1 MSDDIV
7 IDKQNF
13 STRIAALLSAWRS
26 QRNDAFGGSSSI
38 LLALGKSDQSGA
50 YTKSL
55 SMFYWLLGYEFPTT
69 LMLLTLEKMYVVTT
83 GKKAKLLHPLSTSKY
98 PVEVLIRG
106 KDEAEN
112 KKQLQAL
119 VEHIKAAGKKVGIL
133 QKDYNNAQGPLI
145 TEWNGLYKTSIAE
158 GGNVV
163 EEVDIALGISSAL
176 QTYDEAGSKCIRQ
189 AAKASVAVIHKYFLE
204 EMSEIIDEEKKITH
218 EALGK
223 KVEDQIDNEEFF
235 KKKDHKLGADFAPD
249 QLDWAYGPS
258 IQSGGRYDLKV
269 PGEPENDK
277 SNLHSGVIIASM
289 GFRYKNY
296 CSVVGR
302 TYMIDPNKTQE
313 KYYYF
318 LIELHNLIISNLRD
332 GNTCKDVYSKALN
345 LVKSKHPEI
354 EKNFV
359 RNVGYG
365 IEMESRDSTLIL
377 NAKNARVLRE
387 GMTLVVHVGFQD
399 LDNPKADDKRGKTYA
414 LALTDTVEV
423 GGKDTEAFILTRG
436 APVAK
441 DEVAFYFKDDN
452 PPEQKAKQVK
462 PQPKPAATSKNTAIM
477 KTKLRG
483 KREEADDGKEQ
494 RRKENQKQ
502 LAARKQAEGL
512 ERFPAGGA
520 TSNGVEKK
528 QIKKFESYKRE
539 NQLPVGVTDL
549 KIVVDVKAQT
559 IILPIFGRP
568 VPFHISTIKNV
579 SKNEEDPFTHLRIN
593 LVSPGQG
600 VGKKDELPLE
610 EPSAHFVRSLSYRS
624 TDRNRMAEI
633 SQAIQDMKKQALKRD
648 QEKKEMED
656 VVTQDN
662 LIEIKNRRP
671 QRLPDVYVRPAL
683 DGKRVA
689 GDIEIHQNGLRYVSP
704 LRSGPDQRIDIL
716 FSNVKHLFFQPC
728 EHELIVIIHVH
739 LKTPIMVGK
748 KKTKDVQFYREAMD
762 IQFDETGN
770 RKRKYRYGDEEEF
783 EAEQEERRRRAQLDK
798 EFRAFAEKI
807 SEATKEEGLD
817 VDIPFR
823 ELGFY
828 GVPFRANVLCQ
839 PTTEC
844 LVQLTDPPF
853 LVITLDE
860 IEVAHL
866 ERVQFGLKNFDIAFV
881 FKDFSRPVVHINSIP
896 VESLESVK
904 DWLDSVNIAFTE
916 GPLNLNWMQIMKTVT
931 SDTHQFFADGGW
943 KFLSTETDDEDEE
956 EEEEE
961 SAYEESESEFS
972 DGEDSEDSYGEE
984 DASEDEGSDASDFS
998 EGESWDE
1005 LEEKA
1010 KKKDNER
1017 PMSDE
1022 ETKPKKSSKSKRR

>member
-13 STRIAALLSAWRS
+13 STRIAALASAWRT
-26 QRNDAFGGSSSI
+26 QRNEAFGGASSI
-38 LLALGKSDQSGA
+38 LLLLGKSDASGV

-69 LMLLTLEKMYVVTT
+69 LMLLTMDKMYVVTT
-83 GKKAKLLHPLSTSKY
+83 SKKAKLLHPLSTSKY
-98 PVEVLIRG
+98 PVEVLVRT
-106 KDEAEN
+106 KDDAEN
-112 KKQLQAL
+112 KKQLQTI
-119 VEHIKAAGKKVGIL
+119 VDHIKTAGKKLGIL
-133 QKDYNNAQGPLI
+133 TKDLNNAQGPLVA
-145 TEWNGLYKTSIAE
+145 EWNGVYKPATEAGEI
-158 GGNVV
+158 
-163 EEVDIALGISSAL
+163 EEVDVAQGISSAL

-189 AAKASVAVIHKYFLE
+189 AAKASVAIIHKYFLD

-223 KVEDQIDNEEFF
+223 KVEDQIENEDFF
-235 KKKDHKLGADFAPD
+235 KKKDHKLGADFVPS

-258 IQSGGRYDLKV
+258 IQSGGKYDLKV

-277 SNLHSGVIIASM
+277 STLHSSVIIASM
-289 GFRYKNY
+289 GFRYKTY
-296 CSVVGR
+296 SSVVGR

-313 KYYYF
+313 KYYNF
-318 LIELHNLIISNLRD
+318 LIELHSLVISNLRD
-332 GNTCKDVYSKALN
+332 GTTCKDVYLKALN
-345 LVKSKHPEI
+345 IVKGKHPEI
-354 EKNFV
+354 EKNFL

-365 IEMESRDSTLIL
+365 IDIESRDSTLLL
-377 NAKNARVLRE
+377 NGKNARVLKE

-399 LDNPKADDKRGKTYA
+399 LENPKAEDKRGRIYSI
-414 LALTDTVEV
+414 ALTDTVQV
-423 GGKDTEAFILTRG
+423 GGRDTEAFVLTRG
-436 APVAK
+436 APIAK

-452 PPEQKAKQVK
+452 PPEQKAKQAK
-462 PQPKPAATSKNTAIM
+462 PQPKPSGSTKNTAIM

-483 KREEADDGKEQ
+483 KREEVDEGKEQ

-502 LAARKQAEGL
+502 LAVKKQQEGL

-520 TSNGVEKK
+520 TSNGIEKK
-528 QIKKFESYKRE
+528 QVKKFESYKRD
-539 NQLPVGVTDL
+539 NQFPNSVADL

-559 IILPIFGRP
+559 IIVPIFGRP

-579 SKNEEDPFTHLRIN
+579 SKNEEDPFTYLRIN

-600 VGKKDELPLE
+600 VGKKDELPVE
-610 EPSAHFVRSLSYRS
+610 DGAAHFVRSLSYRS

-633 SQAIQDMKKQALKRD
+633 SQAIQDMKKQALKRE

-881 FKDFSRPVVHINSIP
+881 FKDFARPVVHINSVP

-931 SDTHQFFADGGW
+931 SDPHQFFADGGW
-943 KFLSTETDDEDEE
+943 KFLSTETDDEDSEE
-956 EEEEE
+956 SEEE
-961 SAYEESESEFS
+961 SEYEESESEFS
-972 DGEDSEDSYGEE
+972 DGEDSDDSYGSEDD
-984 DASEDEGSDASDFS
+984 DASEDEGSEASDFS

-1010 KKKDNER
+1010 KKKDKDSHL
-1017 PMSDE
+1017 SDE
-1022 ETKPKKSSKSKRR
+1022 EKPKKKKR

>member
-1 MSDDIV
+1 MSDEIV

-13 STRIAALLSAWRS
+13 STRIATLISAWRS
-26 QRNDAFGGSSSI
+26 QRNEQFGGASS
-38 LLALGKSDQSGA
+38 LLLLLGKSDSSG
-50 YTKSL
+50 YTKTLSL
-55 SMFYWLLGYEFPTT
+55 FYWLLGYEFPAT
-69 LMLLTLEKMYVVTT
+69 LMLLTFDKVYVVTT
-83 GKKAKLLHPLSTSKY
+83 AKKAKLLHPLSTPKY

-112 KKQLQAL
+112 KKQLQTI
-119 VEHIKAAGKKVGIL
+119 VDHIKDAGKKIGIL
-133 QKDYNNAQGPLI
+133 QKDYGVAQGPLV
-145 TEWNGLYKTSIAE
+145 TDWNSIYKPS
-158 GGNVV
+158 V
-163 EEVDIALGISSAL
+163 EAGDIEEQDFAIGASTAL
-176 QTYDEAGSKCIRQ
+176 QTYDEAGSKSIRQ

-204 EMSEIIDEEKKITH
+204 EMSVIIDEEKKVTH
-218 EALGK
+218 DTIGK
-223 KVEDQIDNEEFF
+223 KVEAQIDKEEFF
-235 KKKDHKLGADFAPD
+235 KEKDHKLGADFAPS

-258 IQSGGRYDLKV
+258 IQSGGKYDLKV
-269 PGEPENDK
+269 PGETENDK

-313 KYYYF
+313 NHYYF
-318 LIELHNLIISNLRD
+318 LIKLHTLIISTLRD
-332 GNTCKDVYSKALN
+332 GVTCKDVYSKALN
-345 LVKSKHPEI
+345 LVKSQHPEL
-354 EKNFV
+354 EKNFF

-365 IEMESRDSTLIL
+365 INMESRDSTLIL
-377 NAKNARVLRE
+377 NGKNARTLQE
-387 GMTLVVHVGFQD
+387 GMTLVIHVGFQD
-399 LDNPKADDKRGKTYA
+399 LENPKADDKRGKTYA

-423 GGKDTEAFILTRG
+423 GGKNTEAIVLTRG

-441 DEVAFYFKDDN
+441 DEVAFYFKDEN
-452 PPEQKAKQVK
+452 PPEQKAKQAK
-462 PQPKPAATSKNTAIM
+462 PPPKASASSKNTAIM

-483 KREEADDGKEQ
+483 KREEVDDGKEQ

-502 LAARKQAEGL
+502 LAAKKRAEGL

-520 TSNGVEKK
+520 ASNGVEKK

-539 NQLPVGVTDL
+539 NQFPHGVGDL
-549 KIVVDVKAQT
+549 KIMVDVKAQT
-559 IILPIFGRP
+559 VILPIFGRP

-579 SKNEEDPFTHLRIN
+579 SKNEEDPYTHLRIN

-624 TDRNRMAEI
+624 TDRVRMADI
-633 SQAIQDMKKQALKRD
+633 SQVIQDMKKQALKRE

-671 QRLPDVYVRPAL
+671 QRLQEVYVRPAL

-704 LRSGPDQRIDIL
+704 ARSERIDIL

-770 RKRKYRYGDEEEF
+770 RKRKYKYGDEEEF

-807 SEATKEEGLD
+807 SEATKDEGLD

-866 ERVQFGLKNFDIAFV
+866 ERVQFGLKNFDMAFV
-881 FKDFSRPVVHINSIP
+881 FKDFSRPVVHVNSIP
-896 VESLESVK
+896 METLESVK

-916 GPLNLNWMQIMKTVT
+916 GPLNLNWVQIMKTVT
-931 SDTHQFFADGGW
+931 ADPHLFFFDGGW
-943 KFLSTETDDEDEE
+943 KFLSTDTDDEE
-956 EEEEE
+956 EEEEDEE
-961 SAYEESESEFS
+961 SEYEESESDFS
-972 DGEDSEDSYGEE
+972 DGEDSEDSYGSEDD

-1005 LEEKA
+1005 MEEKA
-1010 KKKDNER
+1010 KKKDKDR
-1017 PMSDE
+1017 DLSDE
-1022 ETKPKKSSKSKRR
+1022 ERPKKSKKR

>member
-1 MSDDIV
+1 MSDEIV

-13 STRIAALLSAWRS
+13 STRIATLISAWRS
-26 QRNDAFGGSSSI
+26 QRNEQFGGASS
-38 LLALGKSDQSGA
+38 LLLLLGKSDSSG
-50 YTKSL
+50 YTKTLSL
-55 SMFYWLLGYEFPTT
+55 FYWLLGYEFPAT
-69 LMLLTLEKMYVVTT
+69 LMLLTFDKVYVVTT
-83 GKKAKLLHPLSTSKY
+83 AKKAKLLHPLSTPKY

-112 KKQLQAL
+112 KKQLQTI
-119 VEHIKAAGKKVGIL
+119 VDHIKDAGKKIGIL
-133 QKDYNNAQGPLI
+133 QKDYGVAQGPLV
-145 TEWNGLYKTSIAE
+145 TDWNSIYKPS
-158 GGNVV
+158 V
-163 EEVDIALGISSAL
+163 EAGDIEEQDFAIGASTAL
-176 QTYDEAGSKCIRQ
+176 QTYDEAGSKSIRQ

-204 EMSEIIDEEKKITH
+204 EMSVIIDEEKKVTH
-218 EALGK
+218 DTIGK
-223 KVEDQIDNEEFF
+223 KVEAQIDKEEFF
-235 KKKDHKLGADFAPD
+235 KEKDHKLGADFAPS

-258 IQSGGRYDLKV
+258 IQSGGKYDLKV
-269 PGEPENDK
+269 PGETENDK

-313 KYYYF
+313 NHYYF
-318 LIELHNLIISNLRD
+318 LIKLHTLIISTLRD
-332 GNTCKDVYSKALN
+332 GVTCKDVYSKALN
-345 LVKSKHPEI
+345 LVKSQHPEL
-354 EKNFV
+354 EKNFF

-365 IEMESRDSTLIL
+365 INMESRDSTLIL
-377 NAKNARVLRE
+377 NGKNARTLQE
-387 GMTLVVHVGFQD
+387 GMTLVIHVGFQD
-399 LDNPKADDKRGKTYA
+399 LENPKADDKRGKTYA

-423 GGKDTEAFILTRG
+423 GGKNTEAIVLTRG

-441 DEVAFYFKDDN
+441 DEVAFYFKDEN
-452 PPEQKAKQVK
+452 PPEQKAKQAK
-462 PQPKPAATSKNTAIM
+462 PPPKASASSKNTAIM

-483 KREEADDGKEQ
+483 KREEVDDGKEQ

-502 LAARKQAEGL
+502 LAAKKRAEGL
-512 ERFPAGGA
+512 ERFPAGGTA
-520 TSNGVEKK
+520 SNGVEKK

-539 NQLPVGVTDL
+539 NQFPHGVGDL
-549 KIVVDVKAQT
+549 KIMVDVKAQT
-559 IILPIFGRP
+559 VILPIFGRP

-579 SKNEEDPFTHLRIN
+579 SKNEEDPYTHLRIN

-624 TDRNRMAEI
+624 TDRVRMADI
-633 SQAIQDMKKQALKRD
+633 SQVIQDMKKQALKRE

-671 QRLPDVYVRPAL
+671 QRLQEVYVRPAL

-704 LRSGPDQRIDIL
+704 ARSERIDIL

-770 RKRKYRYGDEEEF
+770 RKRKYKYGDEEEF

-807 SEATKEEGLD
+807 SEATKDEGLD

-866 ERVQFGLKNFDIAFV
+866 ERVQFGLKNFDMAFV
-881 FKDFSRPVVHINSIP
+881 FKDFSRPVVHVNSIP
-896 VESLESVK
+896 METLESVK

-916 GPLNLNWMQIMKTVT
+916 GPLNLNWVQIMKTVT
-931 SDTHQFFADGGW
+931 ADPHLFFFDGGW
-943 KFLSTETDDEDEE
+943 KFLSTDTDDEE
-956 EEEEE
+956 EEEEDEE
-961 SAYEESESEFS
+961 SEYEESESDFS
-972 DGEDSEDSYGEE
+972 DGEDSEDSFGSEDD

-1005 LEEKA
+1005 MEEKA
-1010 KKKDNER
+1010 KKKDKDR
-1017 PMSDE
+1017 DLSDE
-1022 ETKPKKSSKSKRR
+1022 ERPKKSKKR